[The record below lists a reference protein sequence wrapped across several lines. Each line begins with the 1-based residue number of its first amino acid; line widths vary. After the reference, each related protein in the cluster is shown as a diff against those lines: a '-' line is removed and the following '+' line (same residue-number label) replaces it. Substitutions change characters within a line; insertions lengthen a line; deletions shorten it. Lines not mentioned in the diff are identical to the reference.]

1 MGEWGEGEEMR
12 DNGRNDD
19 LIDSDSSL
27 TEGDYISLQK
37 YRAEKEK
44 GLLISESDAR
54 RGLGL

>member
-1 MGEWGEGEEMR
+1 MR

-19 LIDSDSSL
+19 LIDSDSILS
-27 TEGDYISLQK
+27 EGDYISLQK

-44 GLLISESDAR
+44 GMLISESDAK